1 MMFIEIVIISVLI
14 AFLRGGKFNNIT
26 YVRIKGIGFMIFGQV
41 IYSISIR
48 YIANTNN
55 EISRLLFSNFTIIII
70 ISFGLIL
77 YGLYKNK
84 NISGVKISMLGIVLN
99 LIPIIAND
107 GRMPVSQNAL
117 VKLNMIDQLKIL
129 QEDIVI
135 THTLITNSTKFKF
148 LSDIIPVK
156 YFLPKVISIGDIVLT
171 IGIFLMIQKFMTS
184 KDVLQ

>member
-1 MMFIEIVIISVLI
+1 MLIEIFIISVLI
-14 AFLRGGKFNNIT
+14 AFFRGGKLNNLT
-26 YVRIKGIGFMIFGQV
+26 YVRIKGIGFMIFGQM

-55 EISRLLFSNFTIIII
+55 EISRFLFSNFTIIII

-77 YGLYKNK
+77 CGLYKNK
-84 NISGVKISMLGIVLN
+84 NISGIKMSMIGIALN
-99 LIPIIAND
+99 LIPTIANG
-107 GRMPVSQNAL
+107 GRMPVSKNAL
-117 VKLNMIDQLKIL
+117 LKLNMIDQLKIM

-148 LSDIIPVK
+148 LSDTIPVK
-156 YFLPKVISIGDIVLT
+156 YFLPKVISIGDIVLS